1 MKYDW
6 SKENIEKAVKVSDS
20 YSETLRK
27 MEIPLQGN
35 NSKTLKDKIKEY
47 NIDISHFT
55 FEKQYKEGLSNFKYI
70 PASEYIGT
78 NKFIQSSKL
87 KDKLIKE
94 GIKENKCESC
104 GITEWMGK
112 VITLQLHHI
121 NGNHSD
127 NRLENLQILCPN
139 CHSLTENYCGN
150 SIEKQ
155 HFYCKDCGEEIT
167 RGATYCI
174 KCLAKH
180 HRKVERPSK
189 DELLQ
194 LYKELKSLSAIG
206 RKYGVSDKTISK
218 WFISYELPG
227 KASELKQLL

>member
-20 YSETLRK
+20 YSETLRE
-27 MEIPLQGN
+27 MGIPLQGN
-35 NSKTLKDKIKEY
+35 NSKTLKDKIEEY

-70 PASEYIGT
+70 PASEYLGT
-78 NKFIQSSKL
+78 DKLIQSSKL

-94 GIKENKCESC
+94 GIKENKCEGC

-112 VITLQLHHI
+112 PITLQLHHI

-139 CHSLTENYCGN
+139 CHALTDNYCAN

-167 RGATYCI
+167 RGATYCV

>member
-1 MKYDW
+1 MNT
-6 SKENIEKAVKVSDS
+6 ENLEKLVSNCN
-20 YSETLRK
+20 T
-27 MEIPLQGN
+27 
-35 NSKTLKDKIKEY
+35 IKELLEKLNINQNSY
-47 NIDISHFT
+47 NYKKIQNKLDDLKIDYSHLKRKSKVLGT
-55 FEKQYKEGLSNFKYI
+55 IKEETTKYT
-70 PASEYIGT
+70 Y
-78 NKFIQSSKL
+78 SSSAL
-87 KDKLIKE
+87 RIKLIKE
-94 GIKENKCESC
+94 GIKENKCEGC

-112 VITLQLHHI
+112 PITLQLHHI

-139 CHSLTENYCGN
+139 CHSLTDNYCAN

-155 HFYCKDCGEEIT
+155 HFHCKDCGEEIT
-167 RGATYCI
+167 RGATYCV

-189 DELLQ
+189 EELLQ

-206 RKYGVSDKTISK
+206 RKYDVSDKTISK
-218 WFISYELPG
+218 WFISYDLPG

>member
-1 MKYDW
+1 
-6 SKENIEKAVKVSDS
+6 
-20 YSETLRK
+20 
-27 MEIPLQGN
+27 
-35 NSKTLKDKIKEY
+35 
-47 NIDISHFT
+47 
-55 FEKQYKEGLSNFKYI
+55 LSNFKYI
-70 PASEYIGT
+70 SASKYLGT
-78 NKFIQSSKL
+78 NKSIQSSKL

-112 VITLQLHHI
+112 PITLQLHHI

-139 CHSLTENYCGN
+139 CHSLTDNYCAN

-167 RGATYCI
+167 RGATYCV